1 MAIERNIITAPKSP
15 VEETAANNTKVQPVV
30 WMNIGFTSTDPH
42 TGEEMF
48 VSLPLGLGIDTM
60 LEAKVRGSN
69 VEYNQLVQAKNA
81 LLKQLQDAAGEMAP
95 GEEFIINDLQIQMR
109 RVADP
114 VAAGA
119 PGDNPHM
126 HTLNSLG
133 FKKSA

>member
-15 VEETAANNTKVQPVV
+15 AEETAANNTKPQPVV
-30 WMNIGFTSTDPH
+30 WMNIGFTSTDPS

-81 LLKQLQDAAGEMAP
+81 LLNQLQDAAGQMTP

-109 RVADP
+109 RVADAVP
-114 VAAGA
+114 AGA